1 MEVIAN
7 GQIAGTFPGVKPA
20 YNLLK
25 TDMKGADAGSA
36 KQILFN
42 FLAANYIGAGISGS
56 QSDNTLYINSIPSI
70 WGEVGLSQTSQ
81 VAQLVDVG
89 LAIGV
94 STFSSNYGPISF
106 SDGRAVNNYSNFNS
120 PDDGGLFICMSPSS
134 ADLSASYATSNY
146 DKGVFLEASFS
157 GRGVLNIFFT
167 NTNEIY
173 FFHTVSSFN
182 APFGPLGRGLRH
194 VLITAYCEPFQIYC
208 IRAKIS
214 TAQGTV
220 ENAAG
225 GIAPNCKVY
234 MFRRSDGKLL
244 GRAVS
249 DQNGHYEMLT
259 SAISGDTV
267 FMVCLDDDNAPDFE
281 GIIYDRITV

>member
-7 GQIAGTFPGVKPA
+7 GQIPGTFPGVIPA
-20 YNLLK
+20 FNLIK
-25 TDMKGADAGSA
+25 TDMKGADAASTR
-36 KQILFN
+36 QMFFQ
-42 FLAANYIGAGISGS
+42 FLDANYIGAGTSGS
-56 QSDNTLYINSIPSI
+56 VGDNAGYINSLPSI
-70 WGEVGLSQTSQ
+70 WGEVGLSSTSQ
-81 VAQLVDVG
+81 IALLSDVG

-94 STFSSNYGPISF
+94 SNFSSNYGPISF
-106 SDGRAVNNYSNFNS
+106 SDGRPVNGWSNFNS
-120 PDDGGLFICMSPSS
+120 PDDGGLFISLSPSS
-134 ADLSASYATSNY
+134 ADLSVSYATSNY
-146 DKGVFLEASFS
+146 DKGIFLEANFAS
-157 GRGVLNIFFT
+157 RGVLNVFFS
-167 NTNEIY
+167 NTSEIY
-173 FFHTVSSFN
+173 FFHTAGFN
-182 APFGPLGRGLRH
+182 APFGPLGKGLRH
-194 VLITAYCEPFQIYC
+194 VLIKAFCEQFQIYC
-208 IRAKIS
+208 LRSKIS

-249 DQNGHYEMLT
+249 DQNGHYEMHT

>member
-7 GQIAGTFPGVKPA
+7 GLIPGTFPGIVPA
-20 YNLLK
+20 YNLIK
-25 TDMKGADAGSA
+25 TDMKGNDASEA
-36 KQILFN
+36 KFLLFN
-42 FLAANYIGAGISGS
+42 YLNANFIGDGATATGGQNSAYIS
-56 QSDNTLYINSIPSI
+56 SIPSI
-70 WGEVGLSQTSQ
+70 WGEVGLSVTSQ
-81 VAQLVDVG
+81 LAQIFRVG

-94 STFSSNYGPISF
+94 SNFSGNSGILSF
-106 SDGRAVNNYSNFNS
+106 SDGGAVNANTNVNS
-120 PDDGGLFICMSPSS
+120 PVDGALFLRVLSGLGTYSG
-134 ADLSASYATSNY
+134 SYKISNY
-146 DKGVFLEASFS
+146 DIGIFIEATFDTS
-157 GRGVLNIFFT
+157 VLNIFFT

-173 FFHTVSSFN
+173 FFHTNATFN
-182 APFGPLGRGLRH
+182 APFGTIGRGLRYVH
-194 VLITAYCEPFQIYC
+194 ISAYCEAFQIYC

-214 TAQGTV
+214 IAQGEI

-225 GIAPNCKVY
+225 GVAPNCKVY
-234 MFRRSDGKLL
+234 MFRRNDGKLL
-244 GRAVS
+244 GSTVS